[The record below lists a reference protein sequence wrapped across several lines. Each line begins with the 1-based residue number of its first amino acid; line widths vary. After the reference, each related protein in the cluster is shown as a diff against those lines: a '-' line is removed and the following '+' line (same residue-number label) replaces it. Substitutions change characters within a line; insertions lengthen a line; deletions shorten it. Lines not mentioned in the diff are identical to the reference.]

1 MNRQDVE
8 KTIEEYLKSI
18 FGFALKRCGNY
29 HDAEDLA
36 QEIVVK
42 AFRALL
48 AKDDVVDMG
57 KFVWTVAHN
66 TLNSYYRDASRSMV
80 GVPIDDGME
89 LLDETRSETEV
100 DDKMELL
107 HRCQAEIAYLSK
119 VQRRIVIAYYFEKRK
134 LAVIAEELG
143 IPIGTVKWHLFEAKR
158 ELKGGMKT
166 MRETSELKFNPVN
179 FRYYGIVGTSGK
191 RDLNEFLRS
200 ALTQNICYCVRNTAK
215 TIHEIADDLGVSP
228 VYVET
233 EVDFLEEYG
242 LLKVEKDKY
251 IVNFIIAEPTVELL
265 AMQEDMYNQA
275 ANLFADDLYDEL
287 ISSGIL
293 DSPDILCNQ
302 TDDAVP
308 LTESLRA
315 DHNFILWSLIP
326 YISACSGDKLI
337 DKRISFDEVATI
349 RPDGGHNIVH
359 ATIMPKERP
368 MQDEYPWCGPMWEN
382 GERCILWRIDS
393 EWSNRN
399 GHHGYMAF
407 QHEARRILSLYA
419 HECEGGLSKDEYAW
433 LEELG
438 YVKTNG
444 GYDGNFKSS
453 WQIVILTNKGIQ
465 NKLLAIGE
473 RLKEKHNAAFKALMA
488 PYVEAVLKSVPA
500 HMRKAQE
507 YSLQFIFH
515 SDGPFIRQCISAL
528 LKNGKLKKP
537 TECQK
542 KSLMTL
548 IIND

>member
-8 KTIEEYLKSI
+8 KTIAEYLKSI

-215 TIHEIADDLGVSP
+215 TIH
-228 VYVET
+228 
-233 EVDFLEEYG
+233 
-242 LLKVEKDKY
+242 
-251 IVNFIIAEPTVELL
+251 
-265 AMQEDMYNQA
+265 
-275 ANLFADDLYDEL
+275 
-287 ISSGIL
+287 
-293 DSPDILCNQ
+293 
-302 TDDAVP
+302 
-308 LTESLRA
+308 
-315 DHNFILWSLIP
+315 
-326 YISACSGDKLI
+326 
-337 DKRISFDEVATI
+337 
-349 RPDGGHNIVH
+349 
-359 ATIMPKERP
+359 
-368 MQDEYPWCGPMWEN
+368 
-382 GERCILWRIDS
+382 
-393 EWSNRN
+393 
-399 GHHGYMAF
+399 
-407 QHEARRILSLYA
+407 
-419 HECEGGLSKDEYAW
+419 
-433 LEELG
+433 
-438 YVKTNG
+438 
-444 GYDGNFKSS
+444 
-453 WQIVILTNKGIQ
+453 
-465 NKLLAIGE
+465 
-473 RLKEKHNAAFKALMA
+473 
-488 PYVEAVLKSVPA
+488 
-500 HMRKAQE
+500 
-507 YSLQFIFH
+507 
-515 SDGPFIRQCISAL
+515 
-528 LKNGKLKKP
+528 
-537 TECQK
+537 
-542 KSLMTL
+542 
-548 IIND
+548 